1 MERFGLFGH
10 IKFIKNKKILFN
22 NLKKSIIMKSV
33 VKKTLFTVGLS
44 LSLLSCSKQDPV
56 EYNNQMMNIINTS
69 EDDMSTM
76 NSAMMSND
84 FNKAEEV
91 RKKWLSKLE
100 KQIKDI
106 EAMGDFNGDASFKN
120 AVSKAMKK
128 YKEVVAT
135 DYSKLIEIRKTPDES
150 KIQEEETVLNN
161 INNKLEEAANELN
174 KASTDFTTTTKK

>member
-69 EDDMSTM
+69 E
-76 NSAMMSND
+76 
-84 FNKAEEV
+84 
-91 RKKWLSKLE
+91 E
-100 KQIKDI
+100 K
-106 EAMGDFNGDASFKN
+106 NGFQSWRGK
-120 AVSKAMKK
+120 
-128 YKEVVAT
+128 
-135 DYSKLIEIRKTPDES
+135 
-150 KIQEEETVLNN
+150 
-161 INNKLEEAANELN
+161 
-174 KASTDFTTTTKK
+174 